1 MNTPPPLPPDFSTP
15 PLPSPEPATPDSRI
29 GLIRRSMKCFAFGWL
44 ALVPLFG
51 LPFAVHGLSLF
62 RATRREAAGMWNPAS
77 NHLLGGAA
85 LSIAGIVLTV
95 TWVGFAANMV
105 VNGGLPSFGECVGGT

>member
-1 MNTPPPLPPDFSTP
+1 MNTPPPLPGSPVP
-15 PLPSPEPATPDSRI
+15 PQPATQSAAADSRI
-29 GLIRRSMKCFAFGWL
+29 EVIRRSMKCFAFGWL

-62 RATRREAAGMWNPAS
+62 RAVRRESAGMWNPAA

-85 LSIAGIVLTV
+85 LSVAGIVLTV
-95 TWVGFAANMV
+95 TWVGIVANGAI
-105 VNGGLPSFGECVGGT
+105 NGTLPGLGECVGGT